1 VDRNGRGYSN
11 TPNITVREHLT
22 RRASRHVT
30 GEETCTNN
38 QAQLRPLEH
47 STLQEMSR
55 ETFRE
60 SVIEQVGRLAESI
73 DMPQQPVRDSQ
84 CSADRH
90 SLARISHD
98 KLKIKS

>member
-1 VDRNGRGYSN
+1 MR
-11 TPNITVREHLT
+11 
-22 RRASRHVT
+22 
-30 GEETCTNN
+30 
-38 QAQLRPLEH
+38 
-47 STLQEMSR
+47 R

-90 SLARISHD
+90 LLARISHD